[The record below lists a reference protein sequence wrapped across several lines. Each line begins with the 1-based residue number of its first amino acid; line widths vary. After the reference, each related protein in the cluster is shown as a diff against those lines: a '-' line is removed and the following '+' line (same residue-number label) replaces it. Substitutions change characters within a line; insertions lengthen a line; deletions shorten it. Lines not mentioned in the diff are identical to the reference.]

1 MPNEKMLTPEE
12 AYLDRVKSAR
22 ATSAVLK
29 ARLITLR
36 STVQIL
42 QSLFS
47 KVMMTKLSMDNGS
60 GVYDLNFSMNRLRA
74 AEKKALEI

>member
-29 ARLITLR
+29 A
-36 STVQIL
+36 SPEN
-42 QSLFS
+42 S
-47 KVMMTKLSMDNGS
+47 S
-60 GVYDLNFSMNRLRA
+60 GDMRRVA
-74 AEKKALEI
+74 GAV